1 MNGGNSDERSSLTD
15 AVQRHGEGDPEAAA
29 AIYAHYAERLS
40 RLAHQQL
47 SSRVAVRVDEEDIV
61 QSVFR
66 TFFRRSA
73 GGEFQIDS
81 RAQLWQLL
89 VRITV
94 MKARAKGRQ
103 HTAAKRDVR
112 AEQPGEDWLAAAAAE
127 EPGPQ
132 EAAVLMDEIE
142 VLLRGLPAL
151 YCQVLQHRLEGHR
164 VADIAAK
171 LKVSRQTVYRALHLL
186 ESRLERA
193 DSGQ

>member
-1 MNGGNSDERSSLTD
+1 LEGQTSLTE
-15 AVQRHGEGDPEAAA
+15 AVQRHREGDSDAAA

-40 RLAHQQL
+40 RLAHQHL
-47 SSRVAVRVDEEDIV
+47 SSKVAARVDEEDVV

-66 TFFRRSA
+66 TFFHRSA
-73 GGEFQIDS
+73 RGEFQIDS

-112 AEQPGEDWLAAAAAE
+112 AEQPGEDWLGAVAAG
-127 EPGPQ
+127 EPGPE

-151 YCQVLQHRLEGHR
+151 YCQVLQRRLEGHR
-164 VADIAAK
+164 VAEIAAG
-171 LKVSRQTVYRALHLL
+171 LGVSRQTVYRALHLL
-186 ESRLERA
+186 EERLDRRGS
-193 DSGQ
+193 DD